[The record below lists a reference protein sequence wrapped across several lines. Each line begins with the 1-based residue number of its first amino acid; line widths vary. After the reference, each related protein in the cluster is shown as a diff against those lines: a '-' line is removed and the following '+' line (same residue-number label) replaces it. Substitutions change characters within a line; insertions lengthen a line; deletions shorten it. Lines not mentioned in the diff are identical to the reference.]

1 MSERAATMDAV
12 DCVCTALRALI
23 AMRVLLAAQ
32 QPKLGCVAA
41 HECAMHPCHHAWSGC
56 CEIVCSEMWPLSK
69 TI

>member
-41 HECAMHPCHHAWSGC
+41 HECAMIPVTMHGQDAVKSFAPRCGR
-56 CEIVCSEMWPLSK
+56 
-69 TI
+69 